1 MFDIGIW
8 ELLVIGTVALLVV
21 GPKDLPKLMRS
32 VAQWMRAARRM
43 AGEFQR
49 HVDDVMRESELDELR
64 REVNALRNP
73 KNFLLGAESK
83 PKPAA
88 MTPTPSQPA
97 APTIH
102 TPPAP
107 EAKDEPAP

>member
-8 ELLVIGTVALLVV
+8 ELLVIGTVALVVV

-73 KNFLLGAESK
+73 KNFLLGSESK
-83 PKPAA
+83 PKPA
-88 MTPTPSQPA
+88 PVA
-97 APTIH
+97 APVPAPPENTIH
-102 TPPAP
+102 APKP
-107 EAKDEPAP
+107 EAKDESAP